1 MKIRLGVIGPSD
13 SIEIVKKAVE
23 EFDEITLLPFP
34 YEEMEETREIILENR
49 RFVDQW
55 FFSGQAPYYYAVT
68 NNLIREEEGSFAPL
82 NSNSIYKTLLEA
94 QLQEGKIFNRIS
106 LDTVQETEVEIK
118 KSIKSMELYTFPY
131 SGYLPI
137 QEIIDFHL
145 DLFREGKVDVAVTCV
160 NTVYHTLKELGI
172 PCYRVAPDIIAVRLI
187 IQYLKQRGVSQWYR
201 KAQIAILGVEI
212 IQLDWA
218 NYSYKTKYQ
227 ELELKK
233 LLLNYSE
240 RINGSFI
247 EIGDGRYF
255 IYTTRG
261 EVELQLNEDSLFKLI
276 ERSDLQSKLQ
286 IRIGLGYGATSLEAE
301 QHARLATQYAR
312 EKKEPIIVIMDE
324 LKQITEYGVD
334 ERPLSYN
341 NRLSTV
347 KWNELLRN
355 ANISPA
361 TVNRIQSM
369 ALYYKKTEITS
380 KELSVWMNS
389 TERNARRILMELES
403 VNLAKITG
411 EEQSG
416 QRGRPRK
423 VYELQFIDE
432 K

>member
-1 MKIRLGVIGPSD
+1 MKIRLGVIGPYD
-13 SIEIVKKAVE
+13 SLEIIKKAVL

-34 YEEMEETREIILENR
+34 YEEMEETEKIILENR

-55 FFSGQAPYYYAVT
+55 FFSGQAPYYFAVT

-94 QLQEGKIFNRIS
+94 QLGEKKVFKSIS
-106 LDTVQETEVEIK
+106 LDTMQETEVEIK
-118 KSIKSMELYTFPY
+118 GSNMSMELHTFPY
-131 SGYLPI
+131 SGYYPI
-137 QEIIDFHL
+137 QDIINFHL
-145 DLFREGKVDVAVTCV
+145 KLYQEGKVEVAVTCV
-160 NTVYHTLKELGI
+160 KTVYNTLQELGI

-212 IQLDWA
+212 FQSDWEGH
-218 NYSYKTKYQ
+218 YSYKMKYQ
-227 ELELKK
+227 ELELKR

-240 RINGSFI
+240 RINGSFV

-276 ERSDLQSKLQ
+276 ERTDLQSKLQ

-312 EKKEPIIVIMDE
+312 AKKEQSIVIMDE
-324 LKQITEYGVD
+324 YKMVTEYGGN
-334 ERPLSYN
+334 ERPLSYK
-341 NRLSTV
+341 NRMLGEE
-347 KWNELLRN
+347 WNEVLKE
-355 ANISPA
+355 ATVSPA
-361 TVNRIQSM
+361 TVDRIQSM
-369 ALYYKKTEITS
+369 ALHYKKMQLTS
-380 KELSVWMNS
+380 KELAQWLNS
-389 TERNARRILMELES
+389 TERNARRILTELES
-403 VNLAKITG
+403 VNLVKIVG

-423 VYELQFIDE
+423 VYELQFT
-432 K
+432 